1 LLRSFFFASSAIS
14 WGALFP
20 WIRARNMM
28 RPEVP
33 KTSVATLASPLSAQA
48 GRSSSRRAQ
57 WLLKLQFARCER
69 FPGSGTGA
77 AGDPVGKLSSEKR
90 LVSLSMSVK
99 TAQTHRS
106 NIMRKLDIHLISELV
121 LYAARNNIIQ
131 VLPIDNEL
139 ASTEEEKT

>member
-1 LLRSFFFASSAIS
+1 
-14 WGALFP
+14 
-20 WIRARNMM
+20 M
-28 RPEVP
+28 
-33 KTSVATLASPLSAQA
+33 
-48 GRSSSRRAQ
+48 
-57 WLLKLQFARCER
+57 
-69 FPGSGTGA
+69 
-77 AGDPVGKLSSEKR
+77 GKLSSEKR

-139 ASTEEEKT
+139 ASAEEEKT